1 MFRSITHASL
11 VRRVKRP
18 IEALAR
24 SEAAHCQYQTRR
36 QGPLS
41 THSCRQLLPPAP
53 WPGRL
58 EPFAFACQRWAH
70 SSAVD
75 PLIEHLEHTL
85 DDGNANDAWLAY
97 IGLRNAVAS
106 RSLTPTLFKRLA
118 HLQVDAWR
126 NANPNSVR
134 TSQPSGGSLA
144 STLSDTRWTDRI
156 IALGQDWLGQ
166 CQLPWVQPDLE
177 TSHRKQPTRVS
188 LDRTK
193 QQEAYQAVLDMYG
206 QVGLAQEALALIEE
220 AHTYHFPLASTNV
233 CSVIKACSVAGTA
246 EPALQ
251 LLPNALAWSIS
262 WNQQM
267 CEELLQLVM
276 AHASFE
282 QTFSV
287 YKTMQS
293 MKLHPTPRIT
303 GQLAMAAA
311 QHNLPNLVR
320 DMYTAVT
327 QTKSRPDQ
335 ADGSTLDDATAINF
349 IRAFGR
355 LKDSKSAVDIY
366 NRVHAQRPSIP
377 SAAVNATLIETL
389 IACKAYDRINQ
400 YYELFTANG
409 QPVPTLVVNQV
420 LRATL
425 AQNRPQQALAYFDE
439 LVERLD
445 RRASLAADLLPDSD
459 SYEIIIMALCQEQ
472 QTDRADDLLA
482 HMGTHGISPT
492 ATMFDWLLGSR
503 LRQGRHARV
512 IELFQQM
519 VDLKLPVSNR
529 AATTVM
535 TTYIQSGDPDEA
547 CRLFDIFRYQDL
559 EPNVYTYTTGLH
571 ALTLT
576 GQMGKALSL
585 FEEMHAS
592 GIHPST
598 HTYSVMIKGY
608 ALANDPHGVKLMHRL
623 FNVNVC
629 HEPDAPLY
637 GTLIE
642 AYNRVS
648 MPLDAFQVWQLVCLA
663 NMPINEA
670 IVAVAIDTCG
680 FSGYLQHLTPI
691 LAYAQ
696 QQGIMLNVNHYT
708 ALAEAYLR
716 HGLMDRSLAV
726 LTNDVPAAGLVPDYK
741 MLRNMHSL
749 LLHFHQGDMI
759 PRIDSIV
766 ESQFPQLTV
775 EWQRVKQEYAN
786 Q

>member
-1 MFRSITHASL
+1 MFRSITRAPL
-11 VRRVKRP
+11 GRCVKHP
-18 IEALAR
+18 IEALVR
-24 SEAAHCQYQTRR
+24 SEAAHRQYQTRA
-36 QGPLS
+36 QVPLPARS
-41 THSCRQLLPPAP
+41 SQQLLSLVA
-53 WPGRL
+53 WPGRQAS
-58 EPFAFACQRWAH
+58 FAFVCQRGTH

-75 PLIEHLEHTL
+75 PLIEHLEVTL

-106 RSLTPTLFKRLA
+106 RSLTPATFRRLA

-126 NANPNSVR
+126 TANPATARVSH
-134 TSQPSGGSLA
+134 SSSGNLA

-156 IALGQDWLGQ
+156 VSLGQDWLEQ

-177 TSHRKQPTRVS
+177 TSQRKQSTRAS
-188 LDRTK
+188 LELST
-193 QQEAYQAVLDMYG
+193 QQEAYQTVLDMYG
-206 QVGLAQEALALIEE
+206 QVGLAHEALALIEE
-220 AHTYHFPLASTNV
+220 AHAYHFPLVSANV
-233 CSVIKACSVAGTA
+233 CSVIQACSVAGTA

-251 LLPNALAWSIS
+251 LLANALARSIPWDQRS
-262 WNQQM
+262 
-267 CEELLQLVM
+267 CEDLLQLVM
-276 AHASFE
+276 AHASFD
-282 QTFSV
+282 QVISV
-287 YKTMQS
+287 YKTMRG
-293 MKLHPTPRIT
+293 MKLHPTSKVA
-303 GQLAMAAA
+303 GQLAMTAA
-311 QHNLPNLVR
+311 QHNLPSLVR
-320 DMYTAVT
+320 EMYTAVI
-327 QTKSRPDQ
+327 QTKPRPDQ
-335 ADGSTLDDATAINF
+335 ADRSVLDDATVINF
-349 IRAFGR
+349 IRAFGH
-355 LKDSKSAVDIY
+355 LKDAKSAVDIY
-366 NRVHAQRPSIP
+366 NRVSAQRPSVP
-377 SAAVNATLIETL
+377 SAAVHAALIETL

-420 LRATL
+420 LRAAF
-425 AQNRPQQALAYFDE
+425 AQDKPQQAQTYFEE
-439 LVERLD
+439 LTERLD
-445 RRASLAADLLPDSD
+445 RRASLPVDLLPDSN
-459 SYEIIIMALCQEQ
+459 SYEIIIRALCQKQ
-472 QTDRADDLLA
+472 QVDKADAWLA
-482 HMGTHGISPT
+482 DMRTHGISPT
-492 ATMFDWLLGSR
+492 AATFDWLLSGR
-503 LRQGRHARV
+503 LRQGHHGRV

-529 AATTVM
+529 AANTVM
-535 TTYIQSGDPDEA
+535 TTYIKSGDLDEA

-559 EPNVYTYTTGLH
+559 EPNVYTCTTGLR

-637 GTLIE
+637 GALIE

-670 IVAVAIDTCG
+670 TVAVAIDTCG

-691 LAYAQ
+691 LAHAQ
-696 QQGIMLNVNHYT
+696 QQGITLNTNHYT
-708 ALAEAYLR
+708 ALTEAYLR
-716 HGLMDRSLAV
+716 HGLIDRSLAV

-749 LLHFHQGDMI
+749 LCHFRQGDII
-759 PRIDSIV
+759 PRIDTIV
-766 ESQFPQLTV
+766 ETQFPQLSA
-775 EWQRVKQEYAN
+775 EWQRVKQEYT
-786 Q
+786 QQ